1 MAIELAENC
10 NSNTEVQ
17 LQVSVSMA
25 DLFVEALFY
34 SNKHCTVFV
43 TYTDS
48 DGSTKVAASE
58 HRDSEV
64 KAVEAALRIASCN
77 FEGTGSEDDYKLAE
91 SIMPTD
97 PAARWI
103 P

>member
-1 MAIELAENC
+1 MAIELIET
-10 NSNTEVQ
+10 NSDNAQMLVK
-17 LQVSVSMA
+17 LHMACIHVIVS
-25 DLFVEALFY
+25 FY
-34 SNKHCTVFV
+34 SNDHCTVLV
-43 TYTDS
+43 EYADDDDS
-48 DGSTKVAASE
+48 VKSVFTV
-58 HRDSEV
+58 HRRHKQEV
-64 KAVEAALRIASCN
+64 KAVEAALRIATN